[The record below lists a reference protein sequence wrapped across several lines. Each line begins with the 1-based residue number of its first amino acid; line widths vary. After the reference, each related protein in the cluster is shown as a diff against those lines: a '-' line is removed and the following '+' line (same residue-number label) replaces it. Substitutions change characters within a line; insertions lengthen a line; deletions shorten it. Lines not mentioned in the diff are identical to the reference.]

1 MSFQTLV
8 RQETPLI
15 LYSKDLR
22 LPTALL
28 DHQYHS
34 KIQNLSLM
42 RTARVKT
49 GGPAFRLN
57 GFPVGKRYARQPG
70 RVGMVRF
77 VKGYS
82 QGDEKM
88 MKKK

>member
-1 MSFQTLV
+1 
-8 RQETPLI
+8 
-15 LYSKDLR
+15 
-22 LPTALL
+22 
-28 DHQYHS
+28 
-34 KIQNLSLM
+34 M